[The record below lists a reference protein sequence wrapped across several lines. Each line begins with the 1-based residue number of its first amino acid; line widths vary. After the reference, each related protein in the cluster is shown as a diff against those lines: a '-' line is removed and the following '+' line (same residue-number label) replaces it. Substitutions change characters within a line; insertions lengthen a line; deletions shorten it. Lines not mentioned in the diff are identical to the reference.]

1 MPYLSELQDK
11 IIYNRPVMTEHPL
24 QVFTGRSHPELAKEI
39 ANILNIPLGA
49 STTTVLPDGELHV
62 RIDEVVRKKDV
73 FLLQTGSQP
82 VNDHIMETILYLDA
96 FRRGSVSSVTL
107 VIPYFPYARQERM
120 SRGRESISARVM
132 ADLLESQGVNR
143 VVFVDIHAPA
153 IQGFFSV
160 PVDPLSAV
168 PILSAYFRKPE
179 FANATIVSPDVGRAK
194 VAGKYA
200 EATGLPLAMIH
211 KRRESAT
218 EVKATHLVGDVRG
231 RQPIII
237 DDIMA
242 GGSVMREL
250 DVLYDN
256 GAEGKAYF
264 AITHPV
270 LLPKALKLLEADER
284 IGKVVVTNSLPVPL
298 EKRSSKIE
306 VISIAPLL
314 AGIIQDIHDG
324 RSISPKMIFC

>member
-1 MPYLSELQDK
+1 
-11 IIYNRPVMTEHPL
+11 MTDSPL
-24 QVFTGRSHPELAKEI
+24 QIFAGTSHPELAVEI
-39 ANILNIPLGA
+39 AHTLNIPLGL
-49 STTTVLPDGELHV
+49 STTTILPDGEYHV

-73 FLLQTGSQP
+73 FLLQTGSHP
-82 VNDHIMETILYLDA
+82 VNDHIMETLLYLDA
-96 FRRGSVSSVTL
+96 FRRGSVNSVTL
-107 VIPYFPYARQERM
+107 VMPYYPYARQERM
-120 SRGRESISARVM
+120 ARGRESLSARVM
-132 ADLLESQGVNR
+132 ADLLQSQGVNR
-143 VVFVDIHAPA
+143 VILVDIHAPA

-168 PILSAYFRKPE
+168 PLLSNYFRRSE

-200 EATGLPLAMIH
+200 ELTGLPLAIIH
-211 KRRESAT
+211 KRRESFS
-218 EVKATHLVGDVRG
+218 ESKVTHLVGEVRG

-237 DDIMA
+237 DDILA
-242 GGSVMREL
+242 GGSVLREL

-270 LLPKALKLLEADER
+270 LLPKALKMIENDER
-284 IGKVVVTNSLPVPL
+284 IGKVVVTNTLPVPE
-298 EKRSSKIE
+298 EKRLGNKIE
-306 VISIAPLL
+306 VITIAPLL
-314 AGIIQDIHDG
+314 AGIIEDIHEG